1 MSSMSQ
7 PFLESLAV
15 RTKCLTLSRGRLLLD
30 LDGGLH
36 FDPQNDENELQER
49 AEMFVSRGVAF
60 ARLGLWTEAI
70 GRWRKAIELNP
81 QSSDARNNLAVA
93 YELQGNLELATAE
106 YERALA
112 VETANVYI
120 EQNFQLLQQAMT
132 VKKRKEENY
141 KTF

>member
-1 MSSMSQ
+1 MSSMRQ

-30 LDGGLH
+30 LEGCL
-36 FDPQNDENELQER
+36 QDEVRVHQR
-49 AEMFVSRGVAF
+49 AEMLDSRGVAF

-93 YELQGNLELATAE
+93 YELQGKIELATAE

-112 VETANVYI
+112 AKAANVYI
-120 EQNFQLLQQAMT
+120 EQNYQLLQQAMT
-132 VKKRKEENY
+132 VKGRKEEPD